1 MLTVAF
7 LIMKNFLFIS
17 GLLVFCLGCIA
28 IDKNYLGLGV
38 FLVGFSTW
46 FFINSLLHY
55 LAKFEKI
62 TDHERRI
69 NSLKLKSKEINWVE
83 VEKLKPHFGNHLL
96 LFDGQFICYGYYS
109 AITDSFHTYDY
120 KEHDK
125 IIKWAN
131 IPNPILKD
139 SCS

>member
-83 VEKLKPHFGNHLL
+83 VEKLKPNFGNHLL
-96 LFDGQFICYGYYS
+96 LFDGKFICYGYYS

-131 IPNPILKD
+131 IPNPTLND

>member
-69 NSLKLKSKEINWVE
+69 NSLKLKSKEII
-83 VEKLKPHFGNHLL
+83 F
-96 LFDGQFICYGYYS
+96 YYLMVNLYVMVIILQLQIVFTHT
-109 AITDSFHTYDY
+109 ITKNT
-120 KEHDK
+120 
-125 IIKWAN
+125 IK
-131 IPNPILKD
+131 
-139 SCS
+139 